1 LTWRIDIKNK
11 NNDKCKNEGKNSE
24 QKNYMTLGM
33 SFGILAG
40 AVAMAILS
48 MFGHILWGGVCV
60 SIGMLLGMVIG
71 MSIPKN

>member
-1 LTWRIDIKNK
+1 
-11 NNDKCKNEGKNSE
+11 
-24 QKNYMTLGM
+24 M

-60 SIGMLLGMVIG
+60 SIGMLPAFFQNVTAQGIG
-71 MSIPKN
+71 NLLVEIIVGAILVAIH